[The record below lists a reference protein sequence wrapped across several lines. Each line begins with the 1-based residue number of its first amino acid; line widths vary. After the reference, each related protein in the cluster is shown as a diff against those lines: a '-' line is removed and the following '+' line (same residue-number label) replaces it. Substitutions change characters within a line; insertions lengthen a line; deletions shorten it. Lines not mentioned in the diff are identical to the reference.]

1 MVQRK
6 TGGETISLRKAI
18 IFDFDGTLA
27 DSLPAVIDV
36 FCELT
41 GRPNKYTDEEIAQYR
56 HLSLLEMASE
66 LEVPKWKIPM
76 LVVKGR
82 AMLQRHLTDIH
93 PHPGIHV
100 VLEQLQASGL
110 PLYILSSNS
119 TENVKKYL
127 QHHNLEKY
135 FRKVYGGASVLG
147 KAPRLHKLIDTE
159 HIDVPNSWY
168 VGDETRDVIAAHA
181 VGLKIASVTWGY
193 NSREALVIKNPNVVV
208 DTTEQ
213 LVQEL
218 IK

>member
-1 MVQRK
+1 M
-6 TGGETISLRKAI
+6 GGVEVASLKKAV

-41 GRPNKYTDEEIAQYR
+41 GRPNDFTDEQVAQYR
-56 HLSLLEMASE
+56 HLSVLEMASE

-82 AMLQRHLTDIH
+82 AMLQKHLTDIH
-93 PHPGIHV
+93 PHPGIHAL
-100 VLEQLQASGL
+100 LEKLQASGL

-119 TENVKKYL
+119 TENVKGYL
-127 QHHNLEKY
+127 KHHDLEKY

-147 KAPRLHKLIDTE
+147 KAPRLHKLIDAE
-159 HIDVPNSWY
+159 QVDVSNSWY

-181 VGLKIASVTWGY
+181 VGLKIAAVSWGY
-193 NSREALVIKNPNVVV
+193 NSREALVIKNPNAVV
-208 DTTEQ
+208 DTPEQ
-213 LVQEL
+213 LLKEL
-218 IK
+218 TK

>member
-1 MVQRK
+1 MK
-6 TGGETISLRKAI
+6 KAV

-41 GRPNKYTDEEIAQYR
+41 GRENIYTAEQVAHYR
-56 HLSLLEMASE
+56 HLSLMELAAE
-66 LEVPKWKIPM
+66 LEVPKWKIPV

-82 AMLQRHLTDIH
+82 AMLHKHLTDIH
-93 PHPGIHV
+93 PHKGIHA
-100 VLEQLQASGL
+100 LLTKLDAQGI

-119 TENVKKYL
+119 TENVNKYL
-127 QHHNLEKY
+127 GHHDLEKY
-135 FRKVYGGASVLG
+135 FKKVYGGASVLG
-147 KAPRLHKLIDTE
+147 KAPRLHKLLDAEKINVAD
-159 HIDVPNSWY
+159 SWY

-193 NSREALVIKNPNVVV
+193 NSREALAIKDPNIVV

-213 LVQEL
+213 LFKEL